1 MTLVSCRS
9 CAFLFEVGAVAA
21 IRCCGGLGRRRRP
34 VVDAK
39 LLHGAQQRVSELL
52 HGTRNGAH
60 VVVATALWAV
70 EVVAVGPDQADIS
83 FKLWPALLAAARQG
97 ACVKHPWRRCVT
109 YAVWRVLCRYQVQAI
124 LNTLLECLQVHG
136 VADHIGVVLAASTT
150 VRA

>member
-1 MTLVSCRS
+1 MTLVSRRR

-60 VVVATALWAV
+60 VVVATALRAV

-83 FKLWPALLAAARQG
+83 FKLWPALQAEARQG
-97 ACVKHPWRRCVT
+97 ACVKHPWPQVWWRC
-109 YAVWRVLCRYQVQAI
+109 VLCRYQVQAI
-124 LNTLLECLQVHG
+124 LDTLLECLQVHG